1 MDEQRQP
8 KRHTQ
13 FSRATRSKRI
23 LDRLREGWAY
33 DEVAREEALTERR
46 VRQIVAEYL
55 KDRDAVE
62 SVTHAHMQI
71 DRLGWAMRVAAE
83 AMGEGDVRAIG
94 PFIKAIDRLDR
105 YQALAR
111 RTGTQPNTLEEEDLA
126 VVRALVARL
135 QGAGAPGHAVSADA
149 PKSGRASAGS
159 AMGPGS
165 DPSAEREAPQVSRL
179 ARSRFFP
186 ARSHRKPLL
195 GWNPGSG
202 LKRPESVRRRSTE
215 IDALLGSARMA
226 PGKKAVRDRATR
238 ERPRGAPG

>member
-13 FSRATRSKRI
+13 FSRATRGKRI

-33 DEVAREEALTERR
+33 DEVAREEGLTERR

-62 SVTHAHMQI
+62 GVTHAHMQI

-83 AMGEGDVRAIG
+83 AMAEGDVRAIG

-105 YQALAR
+105 YQELAR
-111 RTGTQPNTLEEEDLA
+111 RTATQADTSEADLA
-126 VVRALVARL
+126 VIRSIVARI

-149 PKSGRASAGS
+149 LKSGGAGAGRPPPNAEPGRLSGGRRTSFRDWRAAGFFR
-159 AMGPGS
+159 
-165 DPSAEREAPQVSRL
+165 PSLTVS
-179 ARSRFFP
+179 
-186 ARSHRKPLL
+186 H
-195 GWNPGSG
+195 
-202 LKRPESVRRRSTE
+202 
-215 IDALLGSARMA
+215 
-226 PGKKAVRDRATR
+226 
-238 ERPRGAPG
+238 

>member
-111 RTGTQPNTLEEEDLA
+111 RTGTQPNTLEEDLEKKKTLRWSGRSSRGCKA
-126 VVRALVARL
+126 QARPATRFRRTRPNP
-135 QGAGAPGHAVSADA
+135 AGQAPGRRWAQAAIPPPNVEPPTS
-149 PKSGRASAGS
+149 
-159 AMGPGS
+159 PGW
-165 DPSAEREAPQVSRL
+165 REAGFFRLGLTVSHCW
-179 ARSRFFP
+179 A
-186 ARSHRKPLL
+186 
-195 GWNPGSG
+195 G
-202 LKRPESVRRRSTE
+202 
-215 IDALLGSARMA
+215 I
-226 PGKKAVRDRATR
+226 RAA
-238 ERPRGAPG
+238 G